1 MIVVIYLNVEVI
13 VPSKS
18 KAKGNGFERE
28 IVQDAIDLGLEAK
41 RAWGSN
47 GQSLGMHEE
56 VDVLLQGFKVQCK
69 RRKKLSAVVQP
80 NANVDIQIF
89 REDRGT
95 TMAMIPYD
103 MLLSFLVLLNATNQ
117 LTEVT
122 NEHTS

>member
-1 MIVVIYLNVEVI
+1 M
-13 VPSKS
+13 PSKS

-28 IVQDAIDLGLEAK
+28 IVQDDIDLGLEAK

-117 LTEVT
+117 LTEVI